1 MTTTRELVPGLAGVP
16 AAESSISFIDGDRGV
31 LEYRGISIQDLAENS
46 TFEETSYLLLFGRL
60 PTASE
65 LADFDQ
71 ELRQHRRVK
80 FRIIDLLKALPD
92 KAHPMEALQSAAAAL
107 GTFYED
113 RNGADDASR
122 RLSVIRL
129 IAKLPTIVAA
139 AHRIRM
145 GEEPVRPRDDL
156 GHAANFLWM
165 LHEREPDLIEART
178 FDACLILHADHT
190 MNASTFTARVVGA
203 TLADPY
209 SVVAAAIGALMGPL
223 HGGANE
229 RVLKLLNEMGSVE
242 NVAPHLEAM
251 LARGE
256 RLMGF
261 GHRVYKVKDPRA
273 IMLQQLAERL
283 YENRPRSTHYD
294 MALELERVAEQKFG
308 DRGIHP
314 NVDFFSG
321 TVYETFGIP
330 PDVFTPVFAIARVSG
345 WLAHWLEQMRNNR
358 LFRPDQ
364 IYTGR
369 HSVNYVP
376 LQARALVDQEALAH
390 SD

>member
-1 MTTTRELVPGLAGVP
+1 MTTRELVPGLAGVP
-16 AAESSISFIDGDRGV
+16 AAESSISFIDGERGV
-31 LEYRGISIQDLAENS
+31 LEYRGISIQELAANS
-46 TFEETSYLLLFGRL
+46 TFEETAFLLLFGHL
-60 PTASE
+60 PTADE
-65 LADFDQ
+65 LKVFDG

-80 FRIIDLLKALPD
+80 FKIIDLLKALPD

-107 GTFYED
+107 GTFYDD
-113 RNGADDASR
+113 RNADDAESR
-122 RLSVIRL
+122 RRSVIRL

-139 AHRIRM
+139 AARIRL

-156 GHAANFLWM
+156 SHAANFLWM
-165 LHEREPDLIEART
+165 MNEREPDEQETRT

-229 RVLKLLNEMGSVE
+229 RVLKLINEMKTVE
-242 NVAPHLEAM
+242 NIGPYLEAM
-251 LARGE
+251 IARGE

-261 GHRVYKVKDPRA
+261 GHRIYKVKDPRA
-273 IMLQQLAERL
+273 IVLQKLAEEL
-283 YENRPRSTHYD
+283 YSTHARNYHYD
-294 MALELERVAEQKFG
+294 MALELERVAEEKFG
-308 DRGIHP
+308 SRGIHP

-321 TVYETFGIP
+321 TVYETLGIP
-330 PDVFTPVFAIARVSG
+330 SDVFTPIFAIARVSG
-345 WLAHWLEQMRNNR
+345 WLAHWLEQMKNNR

-364 IYTGR
+364 IYTGLHGTPYIPVEAR
-369 HSVNYVP
+369 HYID
-376 LQARALVDQEALAH
+376 QDAIARGD
-390 SD
+390 

>member
-1 MTTTRELVPGLAGVP
+1 MTTRELVPGLAGVP
-16 AAESSISFIDGDRGV
+16 AAESSISFIDGERGI
-31 LEYRGISIQDLAENS
+31 LEYRGISIQELAAHS
-46 TFEETSYLLLFGRL
+46 TFEETAFLLLFGHL
-60 PTASE
+60 PTADE
-65 LADFDQ
+65 LKSFDA

-107 GTFYED
+107 GTFYDD
-113 RNGADDASR
+113 RNGDDPETR
-122 RLSVIRL
+122 RLAVIRL
-129 IAKLPTIVAA
+129 IAKLPTIIAA
-139 AHRIRM
+139 AARIRL

-156 GHAANFLWM
+156 SHAANFLWM
-165 LHEREPDLIEART
+165 MHEREPDAQETRT

-229 RVLKLLNEMGSVE
+229 RVLRLINEMKTVE
-242 NVAPHLEAM
+242 NIGPHLEAM
-251 LARGE
+251 IARGE

-261 GHRVYKVKDPRA
+261 GHRIYKVKDPRA
-273 IMLQQLAERL
+273 IMLQQLAEEL
-283 YENRPRSTHYD
+283 YATHPRNYHYD
-294 MALELERVAEQKFG
+294 MALELERVAEEKFG
-308 DRGIHP
+308 SRGIHP

-321 TVYETFGIP
+321 TVYETLGIP
-330 PDVFTPVFAIARVSG
+330 ADVFTPVFAIARVSG
-345 WLAHWLEQMRNNR
+345 WLAHWLEQMQNNR

-364 IYTGR
+364 IYTGT
-369 HSVNYVP
+369 HGAPYIP
-376 LQARALVDQEALAH
+376 MEARQYVDQDAIARG
-390 SD
+390 D